1 MTERKTNSMKKITT
15 YEIAVCGI
23 MAALMCILGPMSV
36 QIGPVPISLTNLVL
50 YFSVY
55 VLETRGTSISY
66 IIYLLLG
73 TCGLPV
79 FSGYQGGP
87 GKLMGPTG
95 GYLFGFILMVLICG
109 LSMELS
115 KGNIF
120 ITFAGMVIGTA
131 IAYLFGTLWFV
142 KQLDCSVSYAL
153 KVCVYPFIGFDLG
166 KIVIAIIL
174 GSAVRRALIKANL
187 FGKGDR
193 DECKATG

>member
-1 MTERKTNSMKKITT
+1 MKKITT

-115 KGNIF
+115 KVKGVPVSNRNPAVDSKISSVKSKRL
-120 ITFAGMVIGTA
+120 TFVM
-131 IAYLFGTLWFV
+131 FKTLPFW
-142 KQLDCSVSYAL
+142 
-153 KVCVYPFIGFDLG
+153 KVESSSI
-166 KIVIAIIL
+166 
-174 GSAVRRALIKANL
+174 SVRRFFKSSMV
-187 FGKGDR
+187 
-193 DECKATG
+193 